1 MHAATKSYF
10 AEKIMRK
17 EQARAK
23 CLSNFTSAAR
33 IVT

>member
-1 MHAATKSYF
+1 MHARAKSRL

-17 EQARAK
+17 EQAGAK
-23 CLSNFTSAAR
+23 SLSHFASAAR

>member
-1 MHAATKSYF
+1 MRPPQKAVF

-17 EQARAK
+17 EQAGAK
-23 CLSNFTSAAR
+23 SLSHFASAAR

>member
-1 MHAATKSYF
+1 MHAAAKSRL

-17 EQARAK
+17 EQAGAEYS
-23 CLSNFTSAAR
+23 SNFTSAAR